1 LFLEELKTWICSHFA
16 DFTEKDKDNVR
27 KRCGYLE
34 DILCKEGLFDR
45 PNSDDKFTI
54 QKAIVDVRRI
64 LKSTIQTIDANL
76 THVDAGRSMDEIM
89 DSLRLYM
96 DESAS
101 LLWYSFREKNSLEG
115 QTESNDKAVKLHKAV
130 LSSAAVKSVLP
141 HRSKLGGPTTVKHI
155 GFSDAGKVELFQD
168 YLLAPGAPPGSKTI
182 VVGKQNGSLIEIGA
196 EDQLSKIFQY
206 DDSGFDKNFREN
218 AIVAQ
223 LYLESYAFLMDLGSL
238 YGVLKQAKGAAQ
250 TGGTMLLYGAAN
262 AHFNA
267 LLELTERL
275 TDGMRSRLSKI
286 VEIGETRFEQLIEI
300 NWATVS
306 RCPWIANYRELPRIL
321 VQIEKNAAE
330 LFKVVG
336 KARSEAN
343 ALTLK
348 DRKDQAEQ
356 ETQNFLS
363 AAEGLTKTA
372 GKSLNIAYNS
382 YKSLE
387 QSEKANKAAEEAT
400 KSLKDR
406 DASEKEKEKKMEEQ
420 KQKEYLEKMEAAAKT
435 QSHPDKKKYW
445 ITVRTSKLPGSG
457 TDADV
462 YIVLTGQLG
471 RTQKVPLPDEDKTKF
486 ELGKEDRFEIE
497 IEGDIGDVTELRL
510 GLAKGA
516 KDLSADWRV
525 KYVDLHD
532 KGQGKKYYFDCEKTL
547 IGGAFGKTEVPFK
560 PTQKPAGQH

>member
-1 LFLEELKTWICSHFA
+1 
-16 DFTEKDKDNVR
+16 
-27 KRCGYLE
+27 
-34 DILCKEGLFDR
+34 
-45 PNSDDKFTI
+45 
-54 QKAIVDVRRI
+54 
-64 LKSTIQTIDANL
+64 
-76 THVDAGRSMDEIM
+76 
-89 DSLRLYM
+89 
-96 DESAS
+96 
-101 LLWYSFREKNSLEG
+101 
-115 QTESNDKAVKLHKAV
+115 

-182 VVGKQNGSLIEIGA
+182 VVGKQNGNLIEIGA